1 MQVKH
6 NMLNKITTLSAS
18 IELLSTWQ
26 KITLSVMV
34 CGLSATLMDPLIGH
48 LDLANIVMLFLLV
61 VLFVSVTLGR
71 VGAIVAAVV
80 SVLLFDVLF
89 VPPRFS
95 LSVDNSQYL
104 VTFAVMLITGLI
116 SGQMSAGLKDKERQ
130 ALQREIRTRAL
141 YETASKLA
149 GAIAVSQV
157 KEICEIFFHEEL
169 AVSAAI
175 LIAND
180 GVIDFELPNNQA
192 PFPLE
197 RHLVDNAIRSG
208 KTINNEA
215 IATTRY
221 ASIYVPLKASA
232 AIRGVLALS
241 QHGRP
246 TQLNADDLSLAQTL
260 GAVLAITIE
269 RLHYV
274 EVASQADLDRV
285 SERLRATILS
295 ALSHDLKTPLT
306 VIMGLAESLGRGSSA
321 PAATAV
327 NVSRDIYTNA
337 LRLKTMVNNLLDI
350 VRLEQGRMALGL
362 EWHSLEEVVGAG
374 IQYLGQSLTA
384 NHAVRVHIA
393 PDFPLLEM
401 DAILMERV
409 FSNLLENAAKFSPAG
424 SLIEIEATLQGGSA
438 HITISDQGPGFL
450 AADRVTAFERYN
462 RGALAHMQE
471 GLGMGLS
478 ICQMIINAHGG
489 DIHLD
494 NHAQGGACVQVVL
507 PLGNAPQVPQ
517 ES

>member
-1 MQVKH
+1 MFPRIH
-6 NMLNKITTLSAS
+6 TLSAS

-26 KITLSVMV
+26 KIALSVMV
-34 CGLSATLMDPLIGH
+34 CSLSATLMDPLIGY
-48 LDLANIVMLFLLV
+48 LDLANIVMLFLMV

-95 LSVDNSQYL
+95 LTVDNSQYL

-157 KEICEIFFHEEL
+157 KEICETFFQEEL

-175 LIAND
+175 LISED
-180 GVIDFELPNNQA
+180 GMIDFDLPNNQA

-215 IATTRY
+215 IASTRY

-241 QHGRP
+241 QYGRAA
-246 TQLNADDLSLAQTL
+246 QLNDDDLSLAQTL

-306 VIMGLAESLGRGSSA
+306 VIMGLAESLGRGNTSIAEPLLS
-321 PAATAV
+321 
-327 NVSRDIYTNA
+327 VSRDIYVNA

-384 NHAVRVHIA
+384 NHTVRVHIE

-409 FSNLLENAAKFSPAG
+409 FSNLLENAAKFSPMG
-424 SLIEIEATLQGGSA
+424 SAITIEASVQDGCA
-438 HITISDQGPGFL
+438 KITISDQGPGFL
-450 AADRVTAFERYN
+450 PADRDTAFERYN

-478 ICQMIINAHGG
+478 ICQMIIKAHGG

-494 NHAQGGACVQVVL
+494 NRPEGGACVQVVL
-507 PLGNAPQVPQ
+507 KLGHAPQVLQ

>member
-1 MQVKH
+1 
-6 NMLNKITTLSAS
+6 
-18 IELLSTWQ
+18 
-26 KITLSVMV
+26 
-34 CGLSATLMDPLIGH
+34 
-48 LDLANIVMLFLLV
+48 
-61 VLFVSVTLGR
+61 
-71 VGAIVAAVV
+71 
-80 SVLLFDVLF
+80 
-89 VPPRFS
+89 
-95 LSVDNSQYL
+95 
-104 VTFAVMLITGLI
+104 
-116 SGQMSAGLKDKERQ
+116 
-130 ALQREIRTRAL
+130 
-141 YETASKLA
+141 
-149 GAIAVSQV
+149 
-157 KEICEIFFHEEL
+157 
-169 AVSAAI
+169 
-175 LIAND
+175 
-180 GVIDFELPNNQA
+180 
-192 PFPLE
+192 
-197 RHLVDNAIRSG
+197 
-208 KTINNEA
+208 
-215 IATTRY
+215 
-221 ASIYVPLKASA
+221 
-232 AIRGVLALS
+232 
-241 QHGRP
+241 
-246 TQLNADDLSLAQTL
+246 
-260 GAVLAITIE
+260 
-269 RLHYV
+269 
-274 EVASQADLDRV
+274 
-285 SERLRATILS
+285 
-295 ALSHDLKTPLT
+295 
-306 VIMGLAESLGRGSSA
+306 MGLAESLGRGSSA